1 MLEFMRLPT
10 AAVATATAAV
20 AAAVTTVAAAGGHL
34 ALDYLKEELGR
45 GLSAEAAG
53 PSFGCLG

>member
-1 MLEFMRLPT
+1 MRLPT